1 MQITSIKQNPARHG
15 LYTDA
20 LRFLCT
26 YKYVIS
32 DKQGLHATNAM
43 SLCRAACGYES
54 SIYLKSDKKTADCKN
69 VLSLMSLGAR
79 QGESLELEVEGPDE
93 VQAAGFLK
101 GLLRTIL

>member
-1 MQITSIKQNPARHG
+1 MRAG
-15 LYTDA
+15 L
-20 LRFLCT
+20 
-26 YKYVIS
+26 S
-32 DKQGLHATNAM
+32 GLVGSEM
-43 SLCRAACGYES
+43 CIRDS
-54 SIYLKSDKKTADCKN
+54 CKN